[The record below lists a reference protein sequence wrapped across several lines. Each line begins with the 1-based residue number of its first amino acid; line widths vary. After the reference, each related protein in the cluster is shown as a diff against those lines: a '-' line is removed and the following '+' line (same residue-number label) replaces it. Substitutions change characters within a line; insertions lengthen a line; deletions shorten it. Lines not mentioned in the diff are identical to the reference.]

1 MKKKTPDFVI
11 SLGDKR
17 TGERMCETLPPTLA
31 GPIEVMS
38 FLLFSSPRENG
49 GDKGGQSK
57 LTNGFS
63 QPRKSYQP
71 NFLRWRRVPRKE
83 CKNFRS
89 ILMTQIS
96 PKMSRHQKF
105 EKYLTRAHSSV

>member
-63 QPRKSYQP
+63 QPRKSYQQGGT
-71 NFLRWRRVPRKE
+71 E
-83 CKNFRS
+83 CQGSNVKTWIYYND
-89 ILMTQIS
+89 
-96 PKMSRHQKF
+96 
-105 EKYLTRAHSSV
+105 